1 MGSAVVTGAEETG
14 LRVQVLLAEAAVL
27 YPGSS
32 GVIVHRHVARASLLG
47 DDMGAWFEPEDFE
60 QEFTFDRSFS
70 EIESKQVEFLGEL
83 EAEGLGTAPLISTRV
98 DPAEARVVA
107 FLYDG
112 SSGEVLAA
120 YSVQPTMATDA
131 AGAPQGAGGAGGGG
145 R

>member
-1 MGSAVVTGAEETG
+1 
-14 LRVQVLLAEAAVL
+14 
-27 YPGSS
+27 
-32 GVIVHRHVARASLLG
+32 
-47 DDMGAWFEPEDFE
+47 MGAWFEPEDFE

-131 AGAPQGAGGAGGGG
+131 AGAAQGAGGAGGGG

>member
-1 MGSAVVTGAEETG
+1 VVTGAEEVG

-32 GVIVHRHVARASLLG
+32 GVVVHRHVARASLLG
-47 DDMGAWFEPEDFE
+47 EDMGAWFEPEEFE
-60 QEFTFDRSFS
+60 QEFTFDRSLT
-70 EIESKQVEFLGEL
+70 EIESEQVEFLGEL

-112 SSGEVLAA
+112 STGEVLAA
-120 YSVQPTMATDA
+120 YSVKPTAADDATVVNE
-131 AGAPQGAGGAGGGG
+131 PSEQGAGGAGSGG